1 MKNENYIF
9 KIYLLLLDYFCMKVF
24 MGKYNFDKN
33 LEKWIKLQKM
43 KYFTLNKKVLTNIQL
58 PTFEEITF
66 GKTFKKN
73 LFSQLIN

>member
-1 MKNENYIF
+1 
-9 KIYLLLLDYFCMKVF
+9 

-58 PTFEEITF
+58 PTFEEITL
-66 GKTFKKN
+66 GQTFN
-73 LFSQLIN
+73 NI